1 MLEKFPDG
9 APAILAIDA
18 GASKVDAVLLARDGS
33 VLGAARHHAHGNFNL
48 GHQPPLP
55 ALDEAIRRA
64 DGAHPF
70 GRPVAR
76 IGVYCIAGADLP
88 IDDRRITKLVRGE
101 GWTPQV
107 VLRNDTFA
115 VLRAGT
121 DRGWGVAVVA
131 GSGLNC
137 TGIGPDGR
145 VVRFP
150 SLGDASGDRAHGG
163 GWLGTAALG
172 SAIRG
177 RDGRGARTEL
187 ERLVPE
193 HFAMSRP
200 AKVME
205 AIYVGSLSWRRLLE
219 LAPVVFAAAKQGDA
233 VARGLIDELA
243 DEVVANVNAAIRRLR
258 LASRSFEVVLGGG
271 LFRSGDGRLLKR
283 VREGV
288 TALAP
293 HAELRRLDAPPVL
306 GAALIGLDQIHAGNA
321 AHERARKELTERRLK
336 APLRAFC
343 TNRAL
348 RRPPKRTI

>member
-9 APAILAIDA
+9 QPAILAIDA
-18 GASKVDAVLLARDGS
+18 GASKVDAVLLGRDGS
-33 VLGAARHHAHGNFNL
+33 VLGAARHRAYANFNL
-48 GHQPPLP
+48 DHQPPLP

-64 DGAHPF
+64 DGARPHSL
-70 GRPVAR
+70 PVAH
-76 IGVYCIAGADLP
+76 IGVYCLAGADLP
-88 IDDRRITKLVRGE
+88 VDDRRIYRQVRGE

-137 TGIGPDGR
+137 AGVGPDGR

-150 SLGDASGDRAHGG
+150 SLGDTSGDRAHGG
-163 GWLGTAALG
+163 GWLGRAALG
-172 SAIRG
+172 AAIRG
-177 RDGRGARTEL
+177 RDWRGPRTEL

-205 AIYVGSLSWRRLLE
+205 AIYVGSIHERRLLE
-219 LAPVVFAAAKQGDA
+219 LAPVVFKAAGHGDA

-243 DEVVANVNAAIRRLR
+243 DEVVANVSAAVRRLR
-258 LASRSFEVVLGGG
+258 MASRSFEVILGGG
-271 LFRSGDGRLLKR
+271 MFRSRDGRLLKR
-283 VREGV
+283 VREGIA
-288 TALAP
+288 TLAP
-293 HAELRRLDAPPVL
+293 DAEVRRLDAPPVL
-306 GAALIGLDQIHAGNA
+306 GAALIGLDHVHASKA
-321 AHERARKELTERRLK
+321 AHERLRKELTERRLT
-336 APLRAFC
+336 A
-343 TNRAL
+343 
-348 RRPPKRTI
+348 RRSTDLPS